1 VKRAQLAATGFAF
14 GVVTILAGCQD
25 REPPAVARPAA
36 EIAAPAA
43 PVANPEATAP
53 APQVPTSA
61 IAAEPPRVDR
71 SAACVAK
78 TAGNAP
84 LSQNA
89 TIHRWVDASGITH
102 YSDQAPAANV
112 SAHRVIEVTGLPP
125 VKIEASGYDVNL
137 PPDVERRAVVDA
149 LGVQRAFHDVL
160 GVDAPPDLT
169 MRIVFVGDAAAYQ
182 KLIGD
187 TAPPGSAGAY
197 VPDKRTIYVRVQT
210 DDEAS
215 FSVLRH
221 EITHALIHEEIGNLT
236 ISLNEGL
243 AEYFRRYRAAG
254 MGGEIDFAAD
264 RGALAAAAPNGDGGD
279 ALVELLALSG
289 PDFYATDRERR
300 YLEAYGLAA
309 VLMRG
314 GDATLALRELLVRQ
328 RADPC
333 VPVPAET
340 VIDEKYPGG
349 LAALARDWTAFLH
362 DAPASIR
369 AY

>member
-1 VKRAQLAATGFAF
+1 VKRLRLASML
-14 GVVTILAGCQD
+14 GVVLLTAACQD
-25 REPPAVARPAA
+25 RESPVASKPAA
-36 EIAAPAA
+36 VIAAPAV
-43 PVANPEATAP
+43 PVALAETKPLP
-53 APQVPTSA
+53 PVPTSA
-61 IAAEPPRVDR
+61 IAAEPPRIEP

-78 TAGNAP
+78 TSGHAP
-84 LSQNA
+84 SSQSA

-112 SAHRVIEVTGLPP
+112 SNHAVLEVAGLPP

-137 PPDVERRAVVDA
+137 PPDLERRAIVDA
-149 LGVQRAFHDVL
+149 LAVQRAFHDVL
-160 GVDAPPDLT
+160 GIDAPSDMT
-169 MRIVFVGDAAAYQ
+169 MRIVFVGDAGAYQ

-197 VPDKRTIYVRVQT
+197 VPDKQTIFVRMQP
-210 DDEAS
+210 DDEAA

-254 MGGEIDFAAD
+254 MGGEIDLAAD
-264 RGALAAAAPNGDGGD
+264 RRALSAAAPKGEGDD
-279 ALVELLALSG
+279 ALVELLAFSG
-289 PDFYATDRERR
+289 PEFYAADRERR

-333 VPVPAET
+333 RPVPAED
-340 VIDEKYPGG
+340 VIDAKYPGG
-349 LAALARDWTAFLH
+349 LAALARDWTAFLR
-362 DAPASIR
+362 DPPASVR

>member
-1 VKRAQLAATGFAF
+1 MRRVRLAPVL
-14 GVVTILAGCQD
+14 GVALLTAACQD
-25 REPPAVARPAA
+25 REPPAVAKPAA
-36 EIAAPAA
+36 AIATPAPT
-43 PVANPEATAP
+43 PEAKAP
-53 APQVPTSA
+53 PPPVPTSA
-61 IAAEPPRVDR
+61 IAAEPPRIEP

-78 TAGNAP
+78 TSGNASR
-84 LSQNA
+84 SQNA

-102 YSDQAPAANV
+102 YSDQAPASNV
-112 SAHRVIEVTGLPP
+112 SNHRVLEVTGLPP

-137 PPDVERRAVVDA
+137 PSDVERRAVVDA
-149 LGVQRAFHDVL
+149 LAVQRAFHDVL
-160 GVDAPPDLT
+160 GIDAPPDMT
-169 MRIVFVGDAAAYQ
+169 MRIVFVGDAGAYQ

-187 TAPPGSAGAY
+187 TAPAGSAGAY
-197 VPDKRTIYVRVQT
+197 VPDKQTIYVRVQP
-210 DDEAS
+210 DDEIA

-254 MGGEIDFAAD
+254 MGGEIDLAAD
-264 RGALAAAAPNGDGGD
+264 RRALNAAAPSGDGAD
-279 ALVELLALSG
+279 ALVELLAFSG
-289 PDFYATDRERR
+289 PEFYAVDRERR

-314 GDATLALRELLVRQ
+314 GDATAALRELLVRQ

-333 VPVPAET
+333 RPVPAES
-340 VIDEKYPGG
+340 VIDAKYPGG
-349 LAALARDWTAFLH
+349 LAALARDWTAFLR
-362 DAPASIR
+362 DPPASVR

>member
-1 VKRAQLAATGFAF
+1 VKGRLLASTL
-14 GVVTILAGCQD
+14 GVVLLTAGCQD
-25 REPPAVARPAA
+25 REPPAAAKPAVA
-36 EIAAPAA
+36 IAAPA
-43 PVANPEATAP
+43 VIPEAKTP
-53 APQVPTSA
+53 PPLHVPTSA
-61 IAAEPPRVDR
+61 IAAEPLRIEP

-78 TAGNAP
+78 TSGNASP
-84 LSQNA
+84 SQSA
-89 TIHRWVDASGITH
+89 TIHRWVDAAGITH

-112 SAHRVIEVTGLPP
+112 SGHRVLEVTGLPP

-160 GVDAPPDLT
+160 GVDAPSGMT
-169 MRIVFVGDAAAYQ
+169 MRIVFVGDAGAYQ

-197 VPDKRTIYVRVQT
+197 VPDQRTIYVRVQP
-210 DDEAS
+210 DDEAA

-254 MGGEIDFAAD
+254 MGGEIDLGAD
-264 RGALAAAAPNGDGGD
+264 RRALNAAAPNGDGGD
-279 ALVELLALSG
+279 ALVELLAFSG
-289 PDFYATDRERR
+289 PEFYATDRERR

-314 GDATLALRELLVRQ
+314 GEATAALRELLVRQ

-333 VPVPAET
+333 VPVPAEA
-340 VIDEKYPGG
+340 VIDAKYPGG
-349 LAALARDWTAFLH
+349 LAALARDWSAFLR
-362 DAPASIR
+362 DPPASVR